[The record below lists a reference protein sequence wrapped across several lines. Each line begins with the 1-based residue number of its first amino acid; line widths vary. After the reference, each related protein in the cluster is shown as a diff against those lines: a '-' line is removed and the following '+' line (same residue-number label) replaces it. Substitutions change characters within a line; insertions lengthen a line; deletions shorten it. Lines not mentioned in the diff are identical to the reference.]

1 MFSNPQCRSAA
12 RRAIPT
18 GKTGKTR
25 RTEMGF
31 KAMIARFANHRLVL
45 EVVKAR
51 RGLKIS
57 KTTTKTKMPKKN
69 PSRIFASWFITF
81 DR

>member
-1 MFSNPQCRSAA
+1 
-12 RRAIPT
+12 
-18 GKTGKTR
+18 
-25 RTEMGF
+25 MGF
-31 KAMIARFANHRLVL
+31 KAMIARFVNHRLVL

-57 KTTTKTKMPKKN
+57 KTATKTKMPKKN
-69 PSRIFASWFITF
+69 PTRISASWFITF